1 MIQRIQTLWLFIATL
16 TMVSLFYFPIYKI
29 SGDLLKIGNDFLAII
44 LVVLSMVLSV
54 IALFSYKNRK
64 SQLIFIWMNLLL
76 CIALQIWL
84 FVQIDKFTSLK
95 AHNLDG
101 YFWVGSFIPLITIVF
116 LFLAR
121 TGINKDEKLL
131 KSLNRLR

>member
-84 FVQIDKFTSLK
+84 YNVSND
-95 AHNLDG
+95 
-101 YFWVGSFIPLITIVF
+101 
-116 LFLAR
+116 
-121 TGINKDEKLL
+121 
-131 KSLNRLR
+131 